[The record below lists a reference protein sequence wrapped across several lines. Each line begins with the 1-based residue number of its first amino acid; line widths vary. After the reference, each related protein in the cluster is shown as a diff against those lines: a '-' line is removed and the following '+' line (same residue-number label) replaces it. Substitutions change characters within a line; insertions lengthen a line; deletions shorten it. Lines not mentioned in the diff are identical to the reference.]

1 MVLELEFLRRK
12 LARMDAHVEDYAA
25 RARADAEAECAE
37 KVARLEKQLAGQKSA
52 TEALRQEMN
61 NEMLQGKSCLSSCH
75 HLKSA
80 KQLLNLLTTM
90 KGRHSQASLASNVCR
105 HPCLILAPKGRSFE

>member
-12 LARMDAHVEDYAA
+12 VARMDAHVEDYAA

-37 KVARLEKQLAGQKSA
+37 KVARLEKALAGQKSA

-61 NEMLQGKSCLSSCH
+61 NEMLQGMDCHSSIVERLISHVLVATSNELLSS
-75 HLKSA
+75 LSS
-80 KQLLNLLTTM
+80 LL
-90 KGRHSQASLASNVCR
+90 
-105 HPCLILAPKGRSFE
+105 